1 MTDKSLFFVSHFF
14 YTFLLSVWE
23 LTIRWRGII
32 CILACKIY
40 FETIRNNKKIRMKRN
55 INSLIGYS
63 IQATDGKIGEIK
75 DFYFDDETWT
85 IRYLIVK
92 TGSWLSGRKVLIS
105 TVALKKSSELN
116 ELVPVNL
123 TKEQI
128 QNSPDIDTDKPV
140 SRQKEAMLNQHHFW
154 GNYWG
159 SGYYGGEMGIGNAS
173 PVRIKA
179 IDRDP
184 AEDIHLR
191 SIVQVNGYT
200 IHASDGEI
208 GHVSDFILDDETWQL
223 SDIIVDTHDWIG
235 GKKVLI
241 AVSHIHSISF
251 LNWLV
256 YLHMPIAAIKDSE
269 LFKKDKYRQH

>member
-1 MTDKSLFFVSHFF
+1 
-14 YTFLLSVWE
+14 
-23 LTIRWRGII
+23 
-32 CILACKIY
+32 
-40 FETIRNNKKIRMKRN
+40 MKRN

-63 IQATDGKIGEIK
+63 IQATDGKIGEIE

-85 IRYLIVK
+85 IRYLVVK
-92 TGSWLSGRKVLIS
+92 TGSWLARHKVLIS

-116 ELVPVNL
+116 ELVSVNL

-159 SGYYGGEMGIGNAS
+159 SGSYGGEMGIANAL

-191 SIVQVNGYT
+191 SIVQVDGYA

-208 GHVSDFILDDETWQL
+208 GHVSDFIFDDQTWQL
-223 SDIIVDTHDWIG
+223 TDIVVDTHNWIG

-241 AVSHIHSISF
+241 PVSYIHSISF

-256 YLHMPIAAIKDSE
+256 YLHIPIVDIENSE
-269 LFKKDKYRQH
+269 LFKKDKYSLH